1 MIIIGILSSIT
12 GLSLAATGFFIKQLY
27 KEFRKLAERVHV
39 LDANFMFHVKW
50 YNKLHEHYGK
60 EIQKL
65 KDKITQNGKMN

>member
-27 KEFRKLAERVHV
+27 KEFRKMAERVHV
-39 LDANFMFHVKW
+39 LDTNFLFHVRL
-50 YNKLHEHYGK
+50 YNKLHEHYRK

-65 KDKITQNGKMN
+65 KDKFAQNGKMN